1 MNPPAPPPPQVLFI
15 HSGRSH
21 DAHIRHLKQAGLRV
35 SETHA
40 NVALAEAA
48 RLQPDIIVLDFECNG
63 ETVSQLKGDP
73 QTRHIPV
80 IALAKLA
87 SCPGQGDKTGRRL

>member
-63 ETVSQLKGDP
+63 ETVAQLKGDP
-73 QTRHIPV
+73 RTRHIPV

-87 SCPGQGDKTGRRL
+87 TRSDDEHR

>member
-1 MNPPAPPPPQVLFI
+1 
-15 HSGRSH
+15 
-21 DAHIRHLKQAGLRV
+21 V
-35 SETHA
+35 SETRA
-40 NVALAEAA
+40 NVALAKAA

-63 ETVSQLKGDP
+63 ETVAQLKGDP

-87 SCPGQGDKTGRRL
+87 RCPDENGKTGRTS